1 MNKIALLTDFGSR
14 DNFVGT
20 IKGVILSK
28 NPKAV
33 LIDISHEIS
42 SYDVS
47 QAAFVL
53 LSGFSYFPKKTVFLA
68 AVGPGAGLKRPAIAI
83 KTKNYYFVGPDN
95 GILSLA
101 AKRDSI
107 EKIINLKNKK
117 YFLKEV
123 SSTFHARDIF
133 APCAAYLSKGTK
145 IDKFGSPLTKIE
157 EIDFPSAKITRDR
170 IQAEII
176 YADKFGNL
184 FTNITYRQFASFLKQ
199 NKNFSAALNKKT
211 IDKIYSFYGEADSN
225 EPFFIEGSSQFLE
238 IALKNKSAKDF
249 FSVKKMNQKLVIK
262 NK

>member
-1 MNKIALLTDFGSR
+1 MNTIALLTDFGSR

-20 IKGVILSK
+20 VKGVILNN
-28 NPKAV
+28 NPRAI
-33 LIDISHEIS
+33 LIDISHNIF
-42 SYDVS
+42 SYDIKG
-47 QAAFVL
+47 AAFIL
-53 LSGFSYFPKKTVFLA
+53 LSCFSYFPKRTVFLA
-68 AVGPGAGLKRPAIAI
+68 AVDPGVGSKQKAIAI
-83 KTKNYYFVGPDN
+83 KTRNYYFVGPDN

-101 AKRDSI
+101 AGRDGV
-107 EKIINLKNKK
+107 EKIVNLKNKK

-123 SSTFHARDIF
+123 SSTFRARDIF
-133 APCAAYLSKGTK
+133 APCAAYLSMGLS
-145 IDKFGSPLTKIE
+145 IDKLGGNLTKIE
-157 EIDFPSAKITRDR
+157 KTDFGFSKITKNE

-184 FTNITYRQFASFLKQ
+184 FTNITCRQFASFYKQ
-199 NKNFSAALNKKT
+199 NKNFSAVLNKKI
-211 IDKIYSFYGEADSN
+211 IDKIYSFYNEAKSN